1 MIIFLIRIYSLF
13 SVYTLRNEEFFMEK
27 KSLEEFQNKI
37 FMLPK

>member
-1 MIIFLIRIYSLF
+1 MGSQQRLERE
-13 SVYTLRNEEFFMEK
+13 RNEEFFMEK